1 MAFEILDRK
10 GNLLETI
17 EDDSQFDII
26 LEEAEKNPSDISYFL
41 WDVDMVERLAE
52 TEDDSDIRLLKKI

>member
-1 MAFEILDRK
+1 MAFEIYDKK

-17 EDDSQFDII
+17 EDDSQLEVILKEGESNPDIQ
-26 LEEAEKNPSDISYFL
+26 FFR

-52 TEDDSDIRLLKKI
+52 GSQDDSDIRLLKQI

>member
-26 LEEAEKNPSDISYFL
+26 LEGAEKNPSDIAYFL

>member
-26 LEEAEKNPSDISYFL
+26 LEEAEKTPSDISYFL

>member
-1 MAFEILDRK
+1 MAFEILDKK

-17 EDDSQFDII
+17 DDDSQFDVI
-26 LEEAEKNPSDISYFL
+26 LKEGESNPDIQFFQ

-52 TEDDSDIRLLKKI
+52 GSPDDSDIRLLKQI

>member
-1 MAFEILDRK
+1 MAFEIYDKK

-17 EDDSQFDII
+17 DDDSQFDVI
-26 LEEAEKNPSDISYFL
+26 LKEGESNPDIQFFQ

-52 TEDDSDIRLLKKI
+52 ESDDDSDIRLLKKI

>member
-1 MAFEILDRK
+1 MAFEILDKK

-26 LEEAEKNPSDISYFL
+26 LEEGKSNPDIHFYQ

>member
-52 TEDDSDIRLLKKI
+52 TDDDSDIRLLKKI

>member
-1 MAFEILDRK
+1 MAFEILDKK

-17 EDDSQFDII
+17 DDDSQFDVI
-26 LEEAEKNPSDISYFL
+26 LKEGESNPDIHFYQ

>member
-1 MAFEILDRK
+1 MSFEILDRK

-26 LEEAEKNPSDISYFL
+26 LEEGEKS
-41 WDVDMVERLAE
+41 
-52 TEDDSDIRLLKKI
+52 IRHFIFFMGC

>member
-1 MAFEILDRK
+1 MAFEILDKK

-26 LEEAEKNPSDISYFL
+26 LEEGESNPDIQFYQ